1 MKKMTSF
8 TFSFLIFLSSISI
21 TSTAQRKKTTIL
33 KYDALDGPG
42 NVLLAD
48 GTELSGEIVF
58 NDTDGIVRLYKNGE
72 SRSFTSK
79 NVQKFEFYVKE
90 IGRYRVF
97 YALEFDD
104 PPSGI
109 KEPLFFEILKEL
121 KDFIVLMKI
130 ERMRATTRNALG
142 QEIDPW
148 LTDRSYIIHG
158 TSYVHLKQTR
168 IIYFMDSN
176 SKFEPYVKIDNNERW
191 NKYIDSSVFKNYT
204 GYHYPALVEYAK
216 NNKLS
221 FKRKDDIIVI
231 LDEYERLITH

>member
-1 MKKMTSF
+1 MTKRVSF
-8 TFSFLIFLSSISI
+8 IFSFLIFLCSISI

-48 GTELSGEIVF
+48 GTELSGQIVF
-58 NDTDGIVRLYKNGE
+58 NDTDGIVRLYNNDE
-72 SRSFTSK
+72 CRSFTSK
-79 NVQKFEFYVKE
+79 NVHKFEFYVKE

-97 YALEFDD
+97 YSLEFDD
-104 PPSGI
+104 PSSGI

-142 QEIDPW
+142 QEVDPW
-148 LTDRSYIIHG
+148 LTDRIHG
-158 TSYVHLKQTR
+158 TSSIYLKQTR
-168 IIYFMDSN
+168 IIYFMDSH
-176 SKFEPYVKIDNNERW
+176 SKFEPYVKIDHNKRW
-191 NKYIDSSVFKNYT
+191 NKYIDNSVFKKYT
-204 GYHYPALVEYAK
+204 GYHYPALVQYAK

-221 FKRKDDIIVI
+221 FKRKDDLIAI
-231 LDEYERLITH
+231 LDEYEHLISY